1 MPEIKTVRIQESLL
15 AANDDRAAALRER
28 WRKSRTLAVNLLS
41 SPGSGKT
48 SLLEHTL
55 PCLAERA
62 RVLVIEGDVETD
74 NDAERIRRVG
84 VEARQITTG
93 GACHLDAR
101 MVERAWDESASTAR
115 YDYVF
120 VENVGNLVC
129 PASYDLGEH
138 RRVVLLSVPEGE
150 DKPAKYPRAF
160 RDADLLLVT
169 KIDLLPYLDFRVEAV
184 LDALARVMP
193 RPDVLRVSARNGEG
207 VAGWIAWLESRRA
220 AQAEAAPTPA
230 HLPHHHS

>member
-101 MVERAWDESASTAR
+101 MVERAWDESASAAR

-169 KIDLLPYLDFRVEAV
+169 KIDLLPYLDFRVEKARHYA
-184 LDALARVMP
+184 LDVQPDLEILATSTRTGQGLDEWV
-193 RPDVLRVSARNGEG
+193 
-207 VAGWIAWLESRRA
+207 AWLERA
-220 AQAEAAPTPA
+220 RSAEYGPG
-230 HLPHHHS
+230 